1 MLLLL
6 PLTMTMPMLLL
17 LLIFI
22 WKVFGFDGIYQ
33 ANAILNKFECC
44 LLCGSAYF
52 YAIDVFAA
60 RLLMTMM
67 EMIMKFYSILF
78 KKKEKYAG
86 LYSTLFPH
94 RIVALKF
101 LLVTRFIMPLPIYI
115 SLYVLRVNL
124 NELILRVFCRIAL
137 PLRCLYF
144 AELLNLKHE

>member
-6 PLTMTMPMLLL
+6 PLTMPMLLL

-94 RIVALKF
+94 RIAAMKF
-101 LLVTRFIMPLPIYI
+101 WLVTRFIMSCHHCPYI
-115 SLYVLRVNL
+115 FLYIYVLRVNL
-124 NELILRVFCRIAL
+124 NELILRVFFVA
-137 PLRCLYF
+137 
-144 AELLNLKHE
+144 